1 MNKFLTMTRS
11 EQALGWAWFVIQLFF
26 LPVVLVFVSELFGL
40 GLSVVT
46 LNIILF
52 IINFAAVAVI
62 FRRYLMNQL
71 RSVRFKSLAVWV
83 PLGIVLY
90 WLFTIVINIVVL
102 SLQPEHSNAN
112 NEAVDSLLNQQPLLM
127 AIGTVILVPIAEETL
142 FRGLLFGQLYKLHP
156 LLGYVLSILIF
167 AAVHVVGYIGT
178 QDAFTLFI
186 SLLQYMPA
194 GLIFGIVYA
203 ESGTLVAPIML
214 HSFFNLIATLS
225 MR

>member
-26 LPVVLVFVSELFGL
+26 LPVVLVFVSELLGL

>member
-71 RSVRFKSLAVWV
+71 RCVRFKSLAVWV

-90 WLFTIVINIVVL
+90 WVFTIVINIVVL

-156 LLGYVLSILIF
+156 LLGYVLSILVF

>member
-26 LPVVLVFVSELFGL
+26 LPVVLLLVSELLGL

-90 WLFTIVINIVVL
+90 WFFTIVINIVVL

-203 ESGTLVAPIML
+203 ESGTLVAPILL

>member
-90 WLFTIVINIVVL
+90 WVFTIVINIVVL
-102 SLQPEHSNAN
+102 SLQPAHSNAN

-156 LLGYVLSILIF
+156 LLGYVLSILVF